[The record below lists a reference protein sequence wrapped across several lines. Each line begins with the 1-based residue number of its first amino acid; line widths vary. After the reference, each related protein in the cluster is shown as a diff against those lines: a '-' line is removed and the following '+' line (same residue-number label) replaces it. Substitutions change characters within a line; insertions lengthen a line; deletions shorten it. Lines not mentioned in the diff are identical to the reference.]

1 MIGVC
6 LSGAAGRIGR
16 MLADLIRESNG
27 LRLVAALERSDH
39 PDLGSPIAKN
49 VTLGDAAELAIAVSD
64 VLLDFGPPDIVIEHV
79 ELAVQQGK
87 PVVTGTTGFSEAQLK
102 KLRAAGESVPLVCSS
117 NMSRGVYWV
126 TELTRQAARMLKD
139 YDAEILELH
148 HRHKADAP
156 SGTAL
161 LLAEAVAQASQ
172 RTQRAYGRKGKRKD
186 GEIGLA
192 AIRGGDVVG
201 EHQVMFLGPGEQI
214 IITHRATS
222 REHFCRGALEAV
234 RFVVGRKPGYYSMA
248 DVFTEA
254 SS

>member
-6 LSGAAGRIGR
+6 LSGALGRMGR
-16 MLADLIRESNG
+16 MLADLIKESSE

-39 PDLGSPIAKN
+39 PDLGIAIAEN
-49 VTLGDAAELAIAVSD
+49 VTVGDVAELAISFSD
-64 VLLDFGPPDIVIEHV
+64 VLLDFGPPDTVLTHV

-87 PVVTGTTGFSEAQLK
+87 PVVTGTTGFSKAQLK
-102 KLRAAGESVPLVCSS
+102 QLRAAGTSVPVVCSS
-117 NMSRGVYWV
+117 NMSRGVHWM

-139 YDAEILELH
+139 YDVEILELH

-161 LLAEAVAQASQ
+161 LLAEAAAQAS
-172 RTQRAYGRKGKRKD
+172 RCTQRVYGRKGKRND
-186 GEIGLA
+186 CEIGLA

-222 REHFCRGALEAV
+222 REHFCRGALAAV
-234 RFVVGRKPGYYSMA
+234 CFVAGRKPGYYSMA
-248 DVFTEA
+248 DVFAED
-254 SS
+254 

>member
-6 LSGAAGRIGR
+6 LSGARGRMGR
-16 MLADLIRESNG
+16 MLADLISESSE

-39 PDLGSPIAKN
+39 PDLGVTVAEN
-49 VTLGDAAELAIAVSD
+49 VTVGDNAELAIAFSD
-64 VLLDFGPPDIVIEHV
+64 VLLDFGPPDVVLAHL
-79 ELAVQQGK
+79 ELAVQQDK
-87 PVVTGTTGFSEAQLK
+87 PVVTGTTGFSEEQRQQ
-102 KLRAAGESVPLVCSS
+102 LRAAGKSIPVVCSS

-139 YDAEILELH
+139 YDVEILELH
-148 HRHKADAP
+148 HRRKADAP

-161 LLAEAVAQASQ
+161 LLAEAAETS
-172 RTQRAYGRKGKRKD
+172 RHTQRVYGRSGKRED

-192 AIRGGDVVG
+192 SIRGGDVVG

-222 REHFCRGALEAV
+222 REHFCRGALAAV
-234 RFVVGRKPGYYSMA
+234 RFVVGRKPGFYSMA
-248 DVFTEA
+248 DVFAED
-254 SS
+254 